1 MQAVILA
8 AGKGTRLHPV
18 TATRSKA
25 MAPVAGKPI
34 VQRVIDTFTANGVNT
49 FVLVVSPDDTEIREY
64 FAEQTLDGITIRFVD
79 QVERLGMAHA
89 LNLAAPEIAGPF
101 LLSACDNLVPEAFV
115 GELIAKF
122 KAQKCDAVLSL
133 KPVAQERI
141 PSVGIVDVS
150 DDGVV
155 RRIVEKPTI
164 EEAPSNIGSMPLYLF
179 SAALLDYLSKVQPSP
194 RGEYELQDAIQ
205 MLIEDGKPV
214 YGLFAETRLQL
225 TNTSDLLG
233 LNRHYLAL
241 NGKNQCATPQ
251 SVGNGTHLHAPVLI
265 EEGVVI
271 GNDCVIGPNV
281 VLEKGC
287 SIGDNVR
294 LENAMVLRGYRV
306 DDGRSVSGEVVI

>member
-34 VQRVIDTFTANGVNT
+34 VQRVIDTFTANGVDS
-49 FVLVVSPDDTEIREY
+49 FVLVVSPEDTEIRDY
-64 FAEQTLDGITIRFVD
+64 FSENAPSGLSITFVD

-89 LNLAAPEIAGPF
+89 LGLAAPEITGPF
-101 LLSACDNLVPEAFV
+101 LLSACDNLVPESFV
-115 GELIAKF
+115 GNLISKF
-122 KAQKCDAVLSL
+122 KSQSCDAVLSL

-141 PSVGIVDVS
+141 PSVGIVDVA
-150 DDGVV
+150 DDGLV

-179 SAALLDYLSKVQPSP
+179 SAGILEYLPKVKPSP

-214 YGLFAETRLQL
+214 YGLFTETRLQL
-225 TNTSDLLG
+225 TNTTDLLG

-241 NGKNQCATPQ
+241 NGNSQGAAPQ

-271 GNDCVIGPNV
+271 GNGCVIGPNV

-287 SIGDNVR
+287 TIGDNVR

-306 DDGRSVSGEVVI
+306 DDGRNVTDEVVI